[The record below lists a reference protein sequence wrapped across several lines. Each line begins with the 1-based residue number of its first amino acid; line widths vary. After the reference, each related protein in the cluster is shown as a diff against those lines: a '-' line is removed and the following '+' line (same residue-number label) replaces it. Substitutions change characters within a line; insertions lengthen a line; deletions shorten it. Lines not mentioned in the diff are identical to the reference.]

1 MEFELNEEQKMFQ
14 RVVRD
19 FCEKELKPFAA
30 EVDQSGQLRK
40 EALKRMP
47 TLGLLGLQV
56 PEAYGGAALDAISA
70 TIAIE
75 EIGRACGSTGLSVA
89 AHNSLCCFPIVQW
102 GRDELKERVLPVLT
116 GGEVLGSLA
125 LTEPGAGS
133 DLKRG
138 VQTVAIRDGDHW
150 VIKGGKAWITNASL
164 APVIVALVRTEVD
177 AGSHGF
183 SLVAVPT
190 DAEGVTVHPPEKK
203 MGLRGS
209 PTHAIS
215 FDDVRVP
222 ASDLLGNEGQ
232 GFRMAMKILDGG
244 RIGIGALSV
253 GLAQAAFDEATSYA
267 KVRETFG
274 VPIAEHQGI
283 QWKLADMAT
292 QIEAAR
298 LLVLR
303 AAWLKDHGSSFG
315 KEAAMAKL
323 FASEVAE
330 RVAFEAIQIHG
341 GYGYSQEYPVERI
354 YRDQRL
360 MSIGEG
366 TSEVLRTVIARH
378 VLRG

>member
-70 TIAIE
+70 AIAIE